1 MNSLQMARTAYSSS
15 RPSIRTPRSTEYD
28 VFARITQNIK
38 SASEKGKSGF
48 SALVS
53 ALHENRN
60 LWRILALDV
69 ADDNNAL
76 PDQLRARILYLAEFT
91 DLHTRRILARE
102 ADAASLIEI
111 NTTIMRGLRGMPEVA
126 S

>member
-1 MNSLQMARTAYSSS
+1 MNAQQMARTAYSTS
-15 RPSIRTPRSTEYD
+15 RPSIRTDRSTEYD

-38 SASEKGKSGF
+38 AASDKGKNGF

-69 ADDNNAL
+69 ADDDNAL
-76 PDQLRARILYLAEFT
+76 PEQLRARILYLAEFT
-91 DLHTRRILARE
+91 DLHTRRILSHE

-111 NTTIMRGLRGMPEVA
+111 NTSIMRGLRGMPEVA

>member
-1 MNSLQMARTAYSSS
+1 MNALQLARTAYSTS
-15 RPSIRTPRSTEYD
+15 RPSIRTYRSTEYD

-38 SASEKGKSGF
+38 SASDAAKPGF
-48 SALVS
+48 SALVA
-53 ALHENRN
+53 ALHENRK

-69 ADDNNAL
+69 VDNDNAL

-91 DLHTRRILARE
+91 DLHTSRILAHE
-102 ADAASLIEI
+102 ADASALIEI
-111 NTTIMRGLRGMPEVA
+111 NTTIMRGLRGTTEVA